1 MGNINGH
8 ETRISASWL
17 RMRLAEPETAQRI
30 CLIDVTPI
38 TREPC
43 LPYARALDVR
53 ALMADG
59 MPTAAAF
66 QAATRAIGATSLDQV
81 VIYDRN
87 DPLAASVLWRL
98 FQAFGHRDACILEGG
113 YDSWRDVGGELAGR
127 YSNHDL
133 GTWRAAAPAQDR
145 ELLAEIRLLQQT
157 RPDA

>member
-30 CLIDVTPI
+30 CLIDVTP
-38 TREPC
+38 TTLEPC

-53 ALMADG
+53 ALTADG
-59 MPTAAAF
+59 IPTAVAF
-66 QAATRAIGATSLDQV
+66 QAAICAIGATSLDQV

-113 YDSWRDVGGELAGR
+113 YEAWRSARGELAPA
-127 YSNHDL
+127 YSEHDL
-133 GTWRAAAPAQDR
+133 GTWRAAPPAQDR
-145 ELLAEIRLLQQT
+145 NLLAEMRLLQQT